1 MDFKQWMLVEKPNRI
16 VNSLPEGRIV
26 TWRNN
31 INDNGNKKYT
41 SSAKNMPGTILSA
54 SHILTL

>member
-1 MDFKQWMLVEKPNRI
+1 MDFKQWMLVETPNRI
-16 VNSLPEGRIV
+16 VNCLLEGRIV

-31 INDNGNKKYT
+31 INDNGNKKYA
-41 SSAKNMPGTILSA
+41 SSAKNRPGTILSA